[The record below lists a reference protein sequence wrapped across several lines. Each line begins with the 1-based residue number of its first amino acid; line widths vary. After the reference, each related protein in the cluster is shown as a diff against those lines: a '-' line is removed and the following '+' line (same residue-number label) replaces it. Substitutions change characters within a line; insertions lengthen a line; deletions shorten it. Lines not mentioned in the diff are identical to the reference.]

1 MRLISA
7 VSGVQFPAPP
17 YCKEG
22 VPFHSPNFQEVRIM
36 TKAELI
42 ASVSAEAGIKKSV
55 AEKVLNS
62 FITNIEKALKG
73 GDRVTLTGFGTFQ
86 CAEKASRTGRN
97 PRTGKEI
104 KIPAC
109 SVPKFKPGNKLRE
122 ALK

>member
-1 MRLISA
+1 
-7 VSGVQFPAPP
+7 
-17 YCKEG
+17 
-22 VPFHSPNFQEVRIM
+22 M
-36 TKAELI
+36 TKADLI
-42 ASVSAEAGIKKSV
+42 ASVASDAGLKKSV

-73 GDRVTLTGFGTFQ
+73 GDKVTLTGFGTFQ